1 MQLQRII
8 SISLLVVGIV
18 SQTALVAVDDDTSS
32 TTTDSDCSSCY
43 GDHHDDHRQ
52 VWNKAPALTVHT
64 LIGYSA
70 GRKWMRL
77 EREKVLADWQKQGIV
92 FAAPSLEQIQAVA
105 DAYVR
110 FYTIALPL
118 GGLLTSGLLHY
129 GMTKA
134 VADAYTPTK
143 MHAIMA
149 YATGFAMGVAHE
161 KWVQYRHAAPA
172 EKKMQQK

>member
-8 SISLLVVGIV
+8 NISLLVVGIV
-18 SQTALVAVDDDTSS
+18 SQTALVAMDDTASVVAE
-32 TTTDSDCSSCY
+32 SDCSSCC
-43 GDHHDDHRQ
+43 GDHHDDHAQ
-52 VWNKAPALTVHT
+52 VLDKAPALTVHT
-64 LIGYSA
+64 LIGYGA
-70 GRKWMRL
+70 GRRWMRL
-77 EREKVLADWQKQGIV
+77 QREKVLADWQKQGIV

-110 FYTIALPL
+110 FYTVALPL

-134 VADAYTPTK
+134 VADVYMPTK
-143 MHAIMA
+143 THAVVA

-161 KWVQYRHAAPA
+161 KLVQYRHAASA
-172 EKKMQQK
+172 EKKIQQK